1 MKKRD
6 AKAQAKATKA
16 GKAQAGPSKKTK
28 PIDVC
33 MVGTGEYTTGYVYG
47 EAANSDKRTGGKFCL
62 KLNLFSCCSRNDG
75 S

>member
-6 AKAQAKATKA
+6 AKAATKNTKA
-16 GKAQAGPSKKTK
+16 SKAQGSPKKTK

-47 EAANSDKRTGGKFCL
+47 EAANSDKRTGGK
-62 KLNLFSCCSRNDG
+62 
-75 S
+75 